1 MLLDKLQG
9 VLPFVLLLLT
19 RFLYMHAFG
28 LLYFCGGTIVLLQSD
43 RRLRAQI
50 SLRSAVSTVRSL
62 MVAATMLLY
71 LYASHCLL
79 DIIGGAHLW
88 RRLALLPVLD
98 SELTGMATWDAS
110 SGSIMHGS
118 NSTTAAAAGAYTAG
132 DAAGKFEQREA
143 GGTADADAAFQ
154 GQCTAVCT
162 YSISI

>member
-1 MLLDKLQG
+1 MQEAAMLLDKLQG
-9 VLPFVLLLLT
+9 VLPFLLLLLT

-88 RRLALLPVLD
+88 RRLALLP
-98 SELTGMATWDAS
+98 
-110 SGSIMHGS
+110 
-118 NSTTAAAAGAYTAG
+118 GA
-132 DAAGKFEQREA
+132 
-143 GGTADADAAFQ
+143 
-154 GQCTAVCT
+154 
-162 YSISI
+162 